1 MTKAKRAQKSK
12 PVIRKK
18 SKAEADQKS
27 VAGRAGSKN
36 EMVLG
41 LLRAPEGATIDD
53 IMKAPGWQPHSVRG
67 FLAGVV
73 RKKLGLRLSSQKADH
88 NRIYRIIEHKSGK
101 PDQAQHKQE
110 G

>member
-36 EMVLG
+36 EIVLG
-41 LLRAPEGATIDD
+41 LLRAPEGATIAD
-53 IMKAPGWQPHSVRG
+53 IMKATGWQPHSVRG
-67 FLAGVV
+67 FFAGVV
-73 RKKLGLRLSSQKADH
+73 RKKLGLQP
-88 NRIYRIIEHKSGK
+88 IYRIIEHKSGK
-101 PDQAQHKQE
+101 PDQAQYKQ